1 MNSEWSNSQF
11 TIDYS
16 PFTSLISTKYFM
28 SNKIGFI
35 GLGSLGTP
43 IAMNLAESNHSL
55 FVYNRTASK
64 AGPLAAKGAIV
75 CESIASLAKQCDI
88 IFTIVSDDAA
98 LKNICE
104 GENGLLNNMQKESVH
119 VSMSTILPQ
128 TAADISLL
136 HEQKGQY
143 YFAAPVFGRPEAA
156 FAKKLNFAV
165 SGEEKIRNKIEPLL
179 KDAGAIGVWNFGE
192 NISAAN
198 IIKLCGN
205 FLIASALEAIG
216 ESINLANK
224 SGIDAK
230 QMWNMFSQTLFNTP
244 LYHNYSNIILQQK
257 FEPAAFT
264 AKLGLKDINLVLQL
278 ASSVDQPMV
287 LASLLQKNMQQL
299 VTTGKE
305 DIDWSAVST
314 ATQH

>member
-1 MNSEWSNSQF
+1 
-11 TIDYS
+11 
-16 PFTSLISTKYFM
+16 M
-28 SNKIGFI
+28 SSKIGFI

-43 IAMNLAESNHSL
+43 IAMNLADSNHSL

-64 AGPLAAKGAIV
+64 AAPLAAKGAIV
-75 CESIASLAKQCDI
+75 CESIASLAMQCNV

-128 TAADISLL
+128 TAADIALL
-136 HEQKGQY
+136 HQQYEQH

-156 FAKKLNFAV
+156 LSRKLNFAV
-165 SGEEKIRNKIEPLL
+165 SGEEKIKNKIEPLL
-179 KDAGAIGVWNFGE
+179 KNAGAIGVWNFGE

-198 IIKLCGN
+198 TIKLCGN

-230 QMWNMFSQTLFNTP
+230 QMWDMFSQTLFNTP

-278 ASSVDQPMV
+278 ASSVNQSMA

-299 VTTGKE
+299 VTDGKE
-305 DIDWSAVST
+305 NIDWSAVST
-314 ATQH
+314 ARQH